1 MIPERL
7 RSPAF
12 WKVVLPLLLVFAT
25 LALGTPGFR
34 HHHLPGQTVPW
45 PEAFLKAAGLPLVE
59 TTTELTPGA
68 PVPWTLNVARFLGL
82 MIPPYAFVLVILF
95 AFKGPVKQAVVASW
109 ALRPWAKRAVV
120 CGLGWKGKELVG
132 DLEENGYK
140 VGAIDHDPEN
150 SFADSL
156 SGPGLIVFTDD
167 AATPRALRHAGAS
180 RADKIYVVCGDD
192 ELNCRVVNQLVSI
205 LPSTDSP
212 PWCYVHLKNRHLRCY
227 LCDRTAGLENI
238 EVTCFNTEETTARRL
253 LRDHPINRFEKLGE
267 DREGVADVTIVGSSE
282 MARAILVQVLRLGH
296 FGPDRSLVL
305 RVIAENVDAYRESLY
320 RAMPCLAPD
329 WAEPDS
335 QARRVRDE
343 VIPPIEF
350 SELPDAD
357 SELLEDGRAFFQGIG
372 RDRAKSLFVCI
383 DDGYESEALISRVL
397 PRLQQLLAKH
407 GGDLQVGCYYNYLED
422 SRNELART
430 LDVETPQSLEVFDFG
445 SYAQECSVEAVEG
458 RTVDALARQ
467 IAAFY
472 QYKFGAGPPPAG
484 AGPEEKSAY
493 FNRLWRE
500 ANEWARESNRQAAD
514 HLYVK
519 LRCLGIEIRDSSET
533 TEEGPAFAVADGLP
547 EDDGFFEP
555 EEKEQLARMEHRRW
569 CAERLLAGW
578 RPLPRTE
585 ENVRAWDE
593 DNNAFKDQKLHID
606 LAHFDELPTDERDK
620 DYDHIEAIPA
630 FLRAVGKEPVRPAP

>member
-1 MIPERL
+1 M
-7 RSPAF
+7 
-12 WKVVLPLLLVFAT
+12 
-25 LALGTPGFR
+25 
-34 HHHLPGQTVPW
+34 
-45 PEAFLKAAGLPLVE
+45 
-59 TTTELTPGA
+59 
-68 PVPWTLNVARFLGL
+68 
-82 MIPPYAFVLVILF
+82 
-95 AFKGPVKQAVVASW
+95 
-109 ALRPWAKRAVV
+109 
-120 CGLGWKGKELVG
+120 
-132 DLEENGYK
+132 
-140 VGAIDHDPEN
+140 
-150 SFADSL
+150 
-156 SGPGLIVFTDD
+156 
-167 AATPRALRHAGAS
+167 
-180 RADKIYVVCGDD
+180 
-192 ELNCRVVNQLVSI
+192 
-205 LPSTDSP
+205 
-212 PWCYVHLKNRHLRCY
+212 
-227 LCDRTAGLENI
+227 
-238 EVTCFNTEETTARRL
+238 
-253 LRDHPINRFEKLGE
+253 
-267 DREGVADVTIVGSSE
+267 
-282 MARAILVQVLRLGH
+282 
-296 FGPDRSLVL
+296 
-305 RVIAENVDAYRESLY
+305 
-320 RAMPCLAPD
+320 
-329 WAEPDS
+329 
-335 QARRVRDE
+335 
-343 VIPPIEF
+343 
-350 SELPDAD
+350 
-357 SELLEDGRAFFQGIG
+357 
-372 RDRAKSLFVCI
+372 
-383 DDGYESEALISRVL
+383 
-397 PRLQQLLAKH
+397 
-407 GGDLQVGCYYNYLED
+407 
-422 SRNELART
+422 
-430 LDVETPQSLEVFDFG
+430 
-445 SYAQECSVEAVEG
+445 EAVEG